1 MLPFGVLSRMRN
13 SKAESGSVFDLDRKN
28 LLAFVRG
35 KDKCFFLKETP
46 VSDGGFIQKKS
57 NKCL

>member
-35 KDKCFFLKETP
+35 KDECF
-46 VSDGGFIQKKS
+46 S
-57 NKCL
+57 